1 MEIREFTEEDKVDSD
16 GERVK
21 CAFSGKKIKLGQ
33 KIAKYE
39 WYDAR
44 VKSGK

>member
-16 GERVK
+16 GERVN